1 MKYVPIDMDVA
12 LNPEEN
18 TVSLVLHDIPL
29 ENLEWVLEN
38 IAELSWRQNIID
50 GINGALVAAEMGIAS
65 TERLF
70 KVDSPTT

>member
-38 IAELSWRQNIID
+38 IAEPSWRQNIID

-65 TERLF
+65 TERQF
-70 KVDSPTT
+70 KVDST